1 MNMYANL
8 FQQLI
13 GKYEAKIIQYLL
25 CNSGGDLLV
34 SNNSLIRLQSRI
46 GENLFNLFP
55 ALEALRDDILA
66 LSKERSQIFL
76 PRVETNSPDLKGIY
90 DYTIEKIF
98 FRDKPY
104 LFVVIHDNTL
114 HNHYWT
120 HVQQERNDAVIAK
133 ELSDLK
139 LYTEVLQE
147 EVQKRTQE
155 LSEKN
160 QRIQESIEYSKLIQ
174 QSILP
179 EEPLFKNP
187 YFETFVLYQ
196 PKDIVSGDF
205 YWFSERSSH
214 SFYLAVADCTGH
226 GVPAAML
233 SVAGSLFLN
242 EIVQSA
248 DLQQPAAILE
258 ALDLKVRQLFTHRY
272 PHQSLSDGMEIGL
285 LYFDHPSQTLS
296 FSGAR
301 NKLIY
306 FNQGEMFEFEG
317 NRRAINGISAS
328 NKPFENHYIPFEQG
342 DMFYLYSDGYPDQ
355 FGGENGQKYLQK
367 NFIQYLR
374 QIQQLPLYQQKYLLL
389 KNFDTWK
396 AHFEQTDDVLVLG
409 MRVI

>member
-13 GKYEAKIIQYLL
+13 GKYEAKVIQYLL
-25 CNSGGDLLV
+25 CNSGGDLLL
-34 SNNSLIRLQSRI
+34 SNNSLIRLQARI
-46 GENLFNLFP
+46 GENLFRLFP
-55 ALEALRDDILA
+55 ALEGIREEILA

-76 PRVETNSPDLKGIY
+76 PRVESNSPDLKGIY

-98 FRDKPY
+98 FREKTY

-120 HVQQERNDAVIAK
+120 QVQQERNDAVIAK
-133 ELSDLK
+133 EVAELK
-139 LYTEVLQE
+139 TYTEVLQA
-147 EVQKRTQE
+147 EVEKRTRE

-160 QRIQESIEYSKLIQ
+160 QRIQESIEYSKVIQ
-174 QSILP
+174 KSILP
-179 EEPLFKNP
+179 EEQFLKNDH
-187 YFETFVLYQ
+187 FEAFALYQ

-205 YWFSERSSH
+205 YWLSEQGSEA
-214 SFYLAVADCTGH
+214 FYIAVADCTGH

-242 EIVQSA
+242 EIAQSGEA
-248 DLQQPAAILE
+248 LPPATILE
-258 ALDLKVRQLFTHRY
+258 ALDQKVRKLFTHQH
-272 PHQSLSDGMEIGL
+272 PQQSLSDGMEIGL
-285 LYFDHPSQTLS
+285 LYLDYTRQTLS
-296 FSGAR
+296 FAGAH

-306 FNQGEMFEFEG
+306 FNHGEMFQFEG

-328 NKPFENHYIPFEQG
+328 NKPFKNHYIPFEKG
-342 DMFYLYSDGYPDQ
+342 DIFYLYSDGYPDQ
-355 FGGENGQKYLQK
+355 FGGDKGQKYLQK

-374 QIQQLPLYQQKYLLL
+374 NIQHLPLYQQKYLLL

-396 AHFEQTDDVLVLG
+396 GQAEQTDDVLVLG
-409 MRVI
+409 LRML